1 MASFLTCKAVFDN
14 VANSTEL
21 EVRRTIMAA
30 GSGKVTVTNRSQFQ
44 ALQQDVRKK
53 VALMGQAGQQSVAAV
68 EVESYVYGIF
78 SMLNDLAH
86 NLLVH
91 SSDSKINKK

>member
-1 MASFLTCKAVFDN
+1 M
-14 VANSTEL
+14 
-21 EVRRTIMAA
+21 
-30 GSGKVTVTNRSQFQ
+30 TVTDRSQLQ

-53 VALMGQAGQQSVAAV
+53 VALMEQVGQQSVAAV

-91 SSDSKINKK
+91 SFSDSTINQKSSFIYYV

>member
-1 MASFLTCKAVFDN
+1 
-14 VANSTEL
+14 
-21 EVRRTIMAA
+21 MAA

-53 VALMGQAGQQSVAAV
+53 VALMGQAGQQSIAAV

-91 SSDSKINKK
+91 SFSDSAINKKIALYTTYSSYK